1 MQLISVAV
9 VKGTDDADHALV
21 RGVGLH
27 VTGGAGVA
35 AVDETDPLVV
45 ATVVDNQA
53 RI

>member
-1 MQLISVAV
+1 MQPFSVAV

-21 RGVGLH
+21 REVDLH
-27 VTGGAGVA
+27 VIEGAGAA
-35 AVDETDPLVV
+35 AVDETDPPVV